1 MKERKYPIG
10 EQNFPKI
17 REGNYL
23 YVDKTQYIPLLL
35 DQSYYF
41 LSRPRRFGKS
51 LLLSTL
57 ESFFSGRRE
66 LFKGLAVEKFEWD
79 WSAYPVIRMDLSEGS
94 FSDPGGLRSRL
105 TSLLDYKEKEFGL
118 EKVYDQLSD
127 RFTHLIKRLKDKTG
141 KGVVILI
148 DEYEKPLLDSFNT
161 PFAEEYKNDLR
172 NFYSVL
178 KANTDS
184 IRFLFITGV
193 TRFGHLNIFSGLNNL
208 NDISIDD
215 RYAAICGITSEEL
228 IENFSFAIE
237 EFAREEQTDF
247 DGALKLLKDYYDGY
261 HFSKSLIDIYNPFS
275 LLKCLDV
282 NELRSSWFLTGSSSY
297 LLDRLRENHYDLTE
311 FEGIKASANTLLG
324 EDASINDPV
333 TLLYQSGYLTIKD
346 YDRQRKRYILG
357 LPNEEVSIALY
368 SAIIPYFLGKRVD
381 PSDKVET
388 FVDFLLKGLPEKA
401 MNWLQSFFSSIPYDV
416 KLDYERDFQ
425 FVIYGFFALAG
436 LMSNAQLEKQT
447 SNGRLDM
454 VLSTDRYVYVFEFKL
469 GNDAQKAMDQ
479 INSKQYSL
487 QWQTDGRK
495 VFKIGIAFSAES
507 RGISDF
513 IIEE

>member
-57 ESFFSGRRE
+57 ESFFNGRRE

-161 PFAEEYKNDLR
+161 PFAEEYKNDLSILGTKSGR
-172 NFYSVL
+172 D
-178 KANTDS
+178 TDK
-184 IRFLFITGV
+184 LALT
-193 TRFGHLNIFSGLNNL
+193 
-208 NDISIDD
+208 
-215 RYAAICGITSEEL
+215 GITPRTVKNGIGFNEATKTLVCKKIYRQDLDTAYMPAEVVAGAYTTEL
-228 IENFSFAIE
+228 PHRMYI
-237 EFAREEQTDF
+237 
-247 DGALKLLKDYYDGY
+247 
-261 HFSKSLIDIYNPFS
+261 
-275 LLKCLDV
+275 
-282 NELRSSWFLTGSSSY
+282 
-297 LLDRLRENHYDLTE
+297 
-311 FEGIKASANTLLG
+311 G
-324 EDASINDPV
+324 EV
-333 TLLYQSGYLTIKD
+333 VE
-346 YDRQRKRYILG
+346 IL
-357 LPNEEVSIALY
+357 
-368 SAIIPYFLGKRVD
+368 
-381 PSDKVET
+381 
-388 FVDFLLKGLPEKA
+388 
-401 MNWLQSFFSSIPYDV
+401 
-416 KLDYERDFQ
+416 
-425 FVIYGFFALAG
+425 
-436 LMSNAQLEKQT
+436 
-447 SNGRLDM
+447 
-454 VLSTDRYVYVFEFKL
+454 
-469 GNDAQKAMDQ
+469 
-479 INSKQYSL
+479 
-487 QWQTDGRK
+487 
-495 VFKIGIAFSAES
+495 
-507 RGISDF
+507 
-513 IIEE
+513 

>member
-1 MKERKYPIG
+1 MKEKKYPIG

-261 HFSKSLIDIYNPFS
+261 HFSKGLIDIYNPFS

-297 LLDRLRENHYDLTE
+297 LLDRLKENHYDLTE

-357 LPNEEVSIALY
+357 LPNEEVSIH
-368 SAIIPYFLGKRVD
+368 
-381 PSDKVET
+381 
-388 FVDFLLKGLPEKA
+388 
-401 MNWLQSFFSSIPYDV
+401 
-416 KLDYERDFQ
+416 
-425 FVIYGFFALAG
+425 
-436 LMSNAQLEKQT
+436 
-447 SNGRLDM
+447 
-454 VLSTDRYVYVFEFKL
+454 
-469 GNDAQKAMDQ
+469 
-479 INSKQYSL
+479 
-487 QWQTDGRK
+487 
-495 VFKIGIAFSAES
+495 
-507 RGISDF
+507 F
-513 IIEE
+513 I